1 MLKIS
6 HITERSLS
14 AKNATLAQI
23 FLFGF
28 ERLLPVLIS
37 NSVSTICPE
46 VQPFVATCR
55 GLFSLEV
62 KTCPRV
68 GVHRVAPVDSQR
80 PVLRYIYIYIIYDEM
95 INRWW
100 IWGAIF
106 RQTLI
111 SKDATE
117 ACNTG
122 CDTWLRKNDWA
133 FL

>member
-1 MLKIS
+1 MLDLDELVVLKIS

-37 NSVSTICPE
+37 TSVSTICPE

-80 PVLRYIYIYIIYDEM
+80 PVLRLAAEP
-95 INRWW
+95 
-100 IWGAIF
+100 
-106 RQTLI
+106 
-111 SKDATE
+111 SKGGSLE
-117 ACNTG
+117 VG
-122 CDTWLRKNDWA
+122 SSSGSV
-133 FL
+133 